1 MGDRKTHRGLF
12 LPVLLGLLALV
23 LVAAAAV
30 QLRDRGDDPPEPLRP
45 VDLGAGEAGEPDP
58 TAAEAVAVARSAVA
72 AFYGLD
78 HRTLEAD
85 LEEVRR
91 LATGDFA
98 EQYDAAVDGLR
109 RRVLARQ
116 LVTTA
121 TLVPD
126 GTATASLTT
135 AHAEVLVAVD
145 VVRRAADEKAERRDY
160 RTRVELVR
168 VDGEWLVSA
177 LEAVA

>member
-1 MGDRKTHRGLF
+1 MGDGTTARRAF
-12 LPVLLGLLALV
+12 LPVLLGLLVLGLV
-23 LVAAAAV
+23 VAAAV
-30 QLRDRGDDPPEPLRP
+30 QLRDRTDDPADALRP
-45 VDLGAGEAGEPDP
+45 ADLGAGGSESDGP
-58 TAAEAVAVARSAVA
+58 AAEAVAVARSAVE

-85 LEEVRR
+85 IEEVRA

-98 EQYDAAVDGLR
+98 AQYDAAADRLR
-109 RRVLARQ
+109 ERVRRWR

-135 AHAEVLVAVD
+135 VHAEVLVAVD
-145 VVRRAADEKAERRDY
+145 VVRRAAGQPTERRDY
-160 RTRVELVR
+160 RTRVGLAR
-168 VDGEWLVSA
+168 VDGEWRVSV
-177 LEAVA
+177 LDQVA

>member
-1 MGDRKTHRGLF
+1 MGDGESRRGWF
-12 LPVLLGLLALV
+12 LPVLLGLLALA
-23 LVAAAAV
+23 LVAGAVV

-45 VDLGAGEAGEPDP
+45 VDLGAGEAGEPEP
-58 TAAEAVAVARSAVA
+58 TAVEAVVVARSAVQ

-85 LEEVRR
+85 LEEVRQ

-109 RRVLARQ
+109 RRVLARR

-145 VVRRAADEKAERRDY
+145 VVRRAAGEPTERRDY
-160 RTRVELVR
+160 RTRVELRR
-168 VDGEWLVSA
+168 VDGAWLVSA
-177 LEAVA
+177 LEPV